1 MNRIKGKQVIITGAS
16 SGIGRA
22 CAEQFAAQEA
32 NLMLLARRVD
42 RLQELK
48 SLLEKKY
55 SASVAV
61 RGLDVRNREE
71 VRSFAEELKKL
82 SVYPDIL
89 INNAGLA
96 AGLDLLHEGSFE
108 DWDRMIDTN
117 VKGLLNVSRCIIPL
131 MVERNSGHIV
141 NLGSISGYQVYRK
154 GSVYNATKFAVRA
167 LTEGM
172 NLDLLETNIR
182 VSTVCPGAVRT
193 EFSEI
198 RFDGDREKAELSYKG
213 YTPLSPEDVAQAV
226 LFIVNAPQHVNI
238 QEIIIMPTDQ
248 RSVYEWRRQ
257 KS

>member
-22 CAEQFAAQEA
+22 CAEQCAAHEA

-61 RGLDVRNREE
+61 RGLDVRNRGE

-117 VKGLLNVSRCIIPL
+117 IKGLLNVSRCIIPL

-154 GSVYNATKFAVRA
+154 GNVYNATKFAVRA

-182 VSTVCPGAVRT
+182 VSAVCPGAVRT
-193 EFSEI
+193 EFSEV
-198 RFDGDREKAELSYKG
+198 RFDGDREKAELSYEG

-226 LFIVNAPQHVNI
+226 LFIVNAPEHVNI
-238 QEIIIMPTDQ
+238 QEIIVMPTDQ
-248 RSVYEWRRQ
+248 RSVYAWRRQ
-257 KS
+257 KK